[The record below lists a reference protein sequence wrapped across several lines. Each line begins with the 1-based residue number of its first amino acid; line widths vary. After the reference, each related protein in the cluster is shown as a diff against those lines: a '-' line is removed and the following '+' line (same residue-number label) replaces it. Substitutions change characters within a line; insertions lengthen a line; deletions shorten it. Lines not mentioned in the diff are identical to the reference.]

1 MSDLATGP
9 SSNLGTIPMGATFN
23 VRQRL
28 EALRAWRVEWER
40 EEGWLKE
47 RLDQLDENSPLY
59 KQQAMQIASLRRRLS
74 MKLVQSPIDLSPEGI
89 QQTGYAQ
96 LRAHLAQQFAVL
108 SREERLLWLNNF
120 YFILTPDLRQLND
133 KMTKVRACRSLGQ
146 QRNFL
151 LGGESGMG
159 KTTYLNW
166 YVSNHLPT
174 VEANCNH
181 VPIIKVD
188 APVSNRTPKPLFQR
202 MILECGRAY
211 LRRDNEEDLLMYLV
225 LCLQKCGVEII
236 IVDEIQHIVLP
247 ELRRR
252 LLEISNLVPGIPIVC
267 ASCHPLRWIEGD
279 AEVAGRWNDYFG
291 LAQYTGE
298 RLSALLSFIE
308 LLLPFT
314 RDSYLYLHKIK
325 PDTRPEEAA
334 AGPAWLIEKL
344 TGGILRDIM
353 ILITDASRRAIEQN
367 LPRLSP
373 ALLEETWRDIQTR
386 QVTDFLQI
394 LHLKER

>member
-1 MSDLATGP
+1 
-9 SSNLGTIPMGATFN
+9 
-23 VRQRL
+23 
-28 EALRAWRVEWER
+28 
-40 EEGWLKE
+40 
-47 RLDQLDENSPLY
+47 
-59 KQQAMQIASLRRRLS
+59 MQIASLRRRLN
-74 MKLVQSPIDLSPEGI
+74 MQLVKYPLDLAPDLLR
-89 QQTGYAQ
+89 QTGYDQ
-96 LRAHLAQQFAVL
+96 LRAHLAQQFVAL
-108 SREERLLWLNNF
+108 SREERWLWLNNF

-166 YVSNHLPT
+166 YLSHHLPT
-174 VEANCNH
+174 LEATH
-181 VPIIKVD
+181 TQVPIIKVD

-202 MILECGRAY
+202 MILECGKAIP
-211 LRRDNEEDLLMYLV
+211 RRGSEEDLLMQLI
-225 LCLQKCGVEII
+225 LCLQKCQVEMI
-236 IVDEIQHIVLP
+236 IVDEIQHIILP

-252 LLEISNLVPGIPIVC
+252 LLEISNLAPGIPILC

-279 AEVAGRWNDYFG
+279 AEVAGRWNDYFE
-291 LAQYTGE
+291 LRQYTGE
-298 RLSALLSFIE
+298 RLCALLSLIE

-314 RDSYLYLHKIK
+314 EASYLYLHTIQ
-325 PDTRPEEAA
+325 TGARQAERT

-353 ILITDASRRAIEQN
+353 ILITDASRRAIQHN
-367 LPRLSP
+367 LSRLSP

-386 QVTDFLQI
+386 QVTDFLQV
-394 LHLKER
+394 LHLGER